1 MQFIRSSALLREAR
15 REEVVGREDRVA
27 AMEWLRIYDEALDG
41 RVDGG
46 FFDFQVEASLG
57 MTIDHPFSL
66 QTQKTE
72 GMHRLLSRMFLEGPP
87 LQATPREYLVSG
99 DRALIRGQQ
108 REEPS
113 FWEIGLMVLLSL
125 TPLTWAGCESRPLD
139 CSDCPKG
146 LCYEG
151 TQTTLPDATDPDGDG
166 DAALSTDA
174 DAAQTVNG
182 IICGCPP
189 GSYEA
194 TCLPEMPGGKT
205 YPCCVSETMPDD
217 NH

>member
-99 DRALIRGQQ
+99 DRALIRGQHGPRLYPARPQ
-108 REEPS
+108 RHAFHPV
-113 FWEIGLMVLLSL
+113 GHHHGAQRAAGVQHRLCL
-125 TPLTWAGCESRPLD
+125 T
-139 CSDCPKG
+139 
-146 LCYEG
+146 
-151 TQTTLPDATDPDGDG
+151 
-166 DAALSTDA
+166 ALHQPYGA
-174 DAAQTVNG
+174 VA
-182 IICGCPP
+182 P
-189 GSYEA
+189 
-194 TCLPEMPGGKT
+194 
-205 YPCCVSETMPDD
+205 
-217 NH
+217 